1 MKNFAKLT
9 AVALTITVLGL
20 SACKKAGDATTT
32 TTTPDAT
39 TTTTTTTTTSVDT
52 TAKTTPVEAPKQ

>member
-20 SACKKAGDATTT
+20 SACAKKTPETT

-39 TTTTTTTTTSVDT
+39 TTPANTTPADT
-52 TAKTTPVEAPKQ
+52 TAKTTTPPVQ

>member
-20 SACKKAGDATTT
+20 SACKKGDATTT
-32 TTTPDAT
+32 TPPADAT
-39 TTTTTTTTTSVDT
+39 TTTTTTTPADT